1 MKDDQLASELRL
13 HATYVEDRGGGPED
27 AGHQMR
33 ANQAA
38 EGARLMRLASERI
51 ENGPTR
57 VDGESVT
64 LTVPRLYSLAYALA
78 GATST
83 PFMRD
88 HPGYVMPTEEIGTLV
103 QGILTDYGFPDPPP
117 GYTVA
122 DSIGGC

>member
-13 HATYVEDRGGGPED
+13 NATYVEDGDHPSTTRREIAD
-27 AGHQMR
+27 
-33 ANQAA
+33 
-38 EGARLMRLASERI
+38 LMRLASQRI
-51 ENGPTR
+51 ENGPTA

-64 LTVPRLYSLAYALA
+64 LTVPRLYALAYALA

-88 HPGYVMPTEEIGTLV
+88 HPDYVMPTEEIGTLV
-103 QGILTDYGFPDPPP
+103 QGILTEYGFPDPPP